1 MKKLFIFIDTCLVMA
16 TILTVTTVVPDSKSV
31 SVKRLDTF
39 VNSSIITKEI
49 KEDTQEIT
57 LNLPSIGFTF
67 ITVSIFPSI

>member
-49 KEDTQEIT
+49 KEDT
-57 LNLPSIGFTF
+57 P
-67 ITVSIFPSI
+67 TVEEKGSS